1 MSQEINVEIFG
12 SCLKIKTNVENFRIK
27 FGKESKVKSNFV
39 GNRK

>member
-27 FGKESKVKSNFV
+27 FGKESVKSNFV
-39 GNRK
+39 GNGK